1 MSRCIKCKLSHG
13 VELNC
18 QFVGETTGSTPV
30 APAAEVT
37 IVNVS
42 DIIDAFGRLMTTAVN
57 TQNSVL
63 ATRVNLLGA
72 DYVRKQEDAV
82 TAAVTAAVTTAS
94 AFAAPYLRRMAEAEL
109 ALIEARTR
117 VEIVGLELQAVRL
130 EAEAAEARAAARATA
145 ARPAHAHR
153 RHR

>member
-1 MSRCIKCKLSHG
+1 MQ
-13 VELNC
+13 C
-18 QFVGETTGSTPV
+18 QFVETDEATPV

-37 IVNVS
+37 IVNIS
-42 DIIDAFGRLMTTAVN
+42 NIIDAFGRLMTTAVN

-82 TAAVTAAVTTAS
+82 TAAVTAAVTTAA

-109 ALIEARTR
+109 AVIEARTR
-117 VEIVGLELQAVRL
+117 NEIKILDIQASRL
-130 EAEAAEARAAARATA
+130 DAEARRPVQAAH
-145 ARPAHAHR
+145 RPR

>member
-1 MSRCIKCKLSHG
+1 MSKCLKCKLSHG

-82 TAAVTAAVTTAS
+82 TAAVTAAVTTAA
-94 AFAAPYLRRMAEAEL
+94 AFAAPYIRRMAEAKVAVE
-109 ALIEARTR
+109 EAKARNE
-117 VEIVGLELQAVRL
+117 VLQLDLQAQRIR
-130 EAEAAEARAAARATA
+130 ESRPATA
-145 ARPAHAHR
+145 ARPVQAARHAHAHR